1 MGARTHIG
9 AKHKMFR
16 LKVILV
22 LFCTYITFSQ
32 NRKPKIV
39 FSKRDKGATP
49 SFFEPHRGTRAY
61 LMPCDESPVYSLP
74 FLYSGL
80 II

>member
-9 AKHKMFR
+9 VLHEMFW

-39 FSKRDKGATP
+39 FLKRHKGATP
-49 SFFEPHRGTRAY
+49 SFFEPHRGTRGY
-61 LMPCDESPVYSLP
+61 LIPCDGSPVYC
-74 FLYSGL
+74 FQF
-80 II
+80 

>member
-39 FSKRDKGATP
+39 FSQNAIKVQLPHFLSRTEALEP
-49 SFFEPHRGTRAY
+49 SSCIVRNLLCILTNF
-61 LMPCDESPVYSLP
+61 DIQV
-74 FLYSGL
+74 
-80 II
+80 

>member
-39 FSKRDKGATP
+39 FLKRHKGATP
-49 SFFEPHRGTRAY
+49 SFFKPYRGTR
-61 LMPCDESPVYSLP
+61 
-74 FLYSGL
+74 G
-80 II
+80 

>member
-49 SFFEPHRGTRAY
+49 SFF
-61 LMPCDESPVYSLP
+61 
-74 FLYSGL
+74 
-80 II
+80 

>member
-39 FSKRDKGATP
+39 FSKRDKGATS

-61 LMPCDESPVYSLP
+61 LMPCEESPMYC
-74 FLYSGL
+74 FQF
-80 II
+80 